1 MASPSTSPAVTELRM
16 KTARLLPSLL
26 AALLLCGSLSVS
38 GQGTAAKADKKAYVH
53 TLALADRVR
62 ISIYQ
67 EEDLT
72 SLTRIDARGRINLP
86 LIGEIA
92 IGGLTVVEA
101 QGAIETAYKD
111 GRYLRNPQVTVSV
124 EDYAPRE
131 VSIQGAIRNP
141 SRYTLP
147 IESTLT
153 VVELVTKAGG
163 ITDIGKGSAVTV
175 TRILP
180 DGTKKVFTVDV
191 DSVIKGKKDTKTDDS
206 SLMLMPGD
214 IVYVPERL
222 I

>member
-1 MASPSTSPAVTELRM
+1 M
-16 KTARLLPSLL
+16 KLARLLPLVAL
-26 AALLLCGSLSVS
+26 ICLTGHLPARAADN
-38 GQGTAAKADKKAYVH
+38 KATNDKKNYVH

-62 ISIYQ
+62 IVVYQ
-67 EEDLT
+67 EDDLA
-72 SLTRIDARGRINLP
+72 SLTRIDARGKINLP

-92 IGGLTVVEA
+92 IGGMTVVDA
-101 QGAIETAYKD
+101 QTAIENAYKD

-124 EDYAPRE
+124 EEYAPRE
-131 VSIQGAIRNP
+131 VSIQGRVRNP
-141 SRYTLP
+141 GRYTLP

-163 ITDIGKGSAVTV
+163 IDDIGKGSAVTV
-175 TRILP
+175 TRIAP

-191 DSVIKGKKDTKTDDS
+191 DSIIRGKRDTKIDDTT
-206 SLMLMPGD
+206 LLLQPGD